1 MKPLFYIVFFSF
13 CFSIFAQQDIR
24 FRSYFDN
31 AALRVDYYHTGNAKE
46 EWIALD
52 RLYRQPIWAGSQTNL
67 TDDLNN
73 GNYYLKVYDKSG
85 KILLF
90 SKGFNSYFGEY
101 KTTAPAIKGVKR
113 TYAETA
119 LLPFPKDTILFTISL
134 RDSLQRLKE
143 IFYRKISPFSSAI
156 IKENRSK
163 GAKVIPQHVTGE
175 PAHKVDLVIVGEGY
189 TAKEYR
195 KFREDLAH
203 FSETLFSYAPYNSYR
218 DRFNIY
224 GIYFPSPESGC
235 DEPTHGVYKNTV
247 LDASFNSLGSPRY
260 LLTENTHR
268 LYDLASAVP
277 CDAVV
282 IMVNQQRYGGG
293 GIYNYFATF
302 TSDNYWSDFVF
313 VHEFGHSFA
322 GLADEYYSSSTAYE
336 QFYPPNVE
344 PLEPNITALLDPAR
358 LKWKHLIQK
367 DTPLPTPWN
376 KEEYDRISM
385 EYQKK
390 RMDITRKIARLKR
403 EETDSLQ
410 IVKAKKEADE
420 LSHYFEAKLDSIIKN
435 DTYHDKVG
443 AFEGAGYVSHGLYR
457 PMIDC
462 IMNRKKAKAFCKVC
476 QEAIETVIIKYTE

>member
-1 MKPLFYIVFFSF
+1 MKTFFYIVLFSF
-13 CFSIFAQQDIR
+13 YVSSFARQEIP
-24 FRSYFDN
+24 FKNSFEN
-31 AALRVDYYHTGNAKE
+31 ATLRVDYFHMGDAKE
-46 EWIALD
+46 EWIAID
-52 RLYRQPIWAGSQTNL
+52 RLYRQPIWPGSQTKL
-67 TDDLNN
+67 IDDLNN
-73 GNYYLKVYDKSG
+73 GNYYIKVFDKSG
-85 KILLF
+85 KVLLF

-101 KTTAPAIKGVKR
+101 KTTAPAINGIKR

-119 LLPFPKDTILFTISL
+119 LLPFPKDTVLFSISM

-143 IFYRKISPFSSAI
+143 IFRQKISPFSSSI

-163 GAKVIPQHVTGE
+163 GVKVIPQHVMGD

-189 TAKEYR
+189 IAEEYQ
-195 KFREDLAH
+195 KFKKDLAH
-203 FSETLFSYAPYNSYR
+203 FSEVLFSYAPYDSYR

-224 GIYFPSPESGC
+224 GVFFPSAESGC

-260 LLTENTHR
+260 LLTENTRR
-268 LYDLASAVP
+268 LYDLASAAP

-322 GLADEYYSSSTAYE
+322 GLADEYYSSSTAYD
-336 QFYPPNVE
+336 QFYPPNIE
-344 PLEPNITALLDPAR
+344 PLEPNITALLDPNL
-358 LKWKHLIQK
+358 LKWKHLVQP
-367 DTPLPTPWN
+367 DTPIPTPWN
-376 KEEYDRISM
+376 KDDYDRTSL

-390 RMDITRKIARLKR
+390 RGEINRKIARLER
-403 EETDSLQ
+403 RGADSLQ
-410 IVKAKKEADE
+410 ITKAKSEANE
-420 LSHYFEAKLDSIIKN
+420 LSRFFEAKLDSIIQN

-443 AFEGAGYVSHGLYR
+443 AFEGAGYVSRGLYR

-462 IMNRKKAKAFCKVC
+462 IMNRKKAKTFCKVC
-476 QEAIETVIIKYTE
+476 QEAIERVIKKYTE